1 MASKHTERC
10 STLLIIWEMQIKT
23 TMRYHITPDRIAII
37 KKFTNNKCWRGCG
50 EKGTLL
56 LCWWEYTLGQPL
68 WKTVWKVIRKLKIE
82 LPMVWWWHP
91 TPVLSPGKSH
101 GWRSLVSCSPWGH
114 YESDMTEW
122 LHFHFHALEREMAT
136 HSSILALRIPG
147 TGEPGLWGCTES
159 DTTEAT

>member
-1 MASKHTERC
+1 MLLNIKKINNPVEKWTEDLNRHFSKEDIQMDSRHIKSC
-10 STLLIIWEMQIKT
+10 STSLIIREKKIRT
-23 TMRYHITPDRIAII
+23 IMRYHFRPVRMAII
-37 KKFTNNKCWRGCG
+37 KTKKVNNKCWRGCG

-101 GWRSLVSCSPWGH
+101 GWRSLVGCHLWNR
-114 YESDMTEW
+114 TE
-122 LHFHFHALEREMAT
+122 L
-136 HSSILALRIPG
+136 
-147 TGEPGLWGCTES
+147 